1 MVGNLEGGLL
11 LAVDFSPAA
20 MGSWRHYCWTARASC
35 CCCCCYRFPTVVVA
49 ENCSA
54 VHSATAADQLLDPSE
69 LYRRMKSNPA
79 EKKNSA
85 VRYCWTT
92 GKWQTLKSR
101 YFEWVSEWAVGPG
114 LTLAVR

>member
-1 MVGNLEGGLL
+1 M
-11 LAVDFSPAA
+11 LAVDYWTAA
-20 MGSWRHYCWTARASC
+20 MGCWHHYCWTARAG
-35 CCCCCYRFPTVVVA
+35 CCCCYRFPTVVVA
-49 ENCSA
+49 ENCPA
-54 VHSATAADQLLDPSE
+54 VHSATATDELLDPLE

-101 YFEWVSEWAVGPG
+101 YFEWASELAVGSG

>member
-1 MVGNLEGGLL
+1 LL
-11 LAVDFSPAA
+11 TVDYWPAA
-20 MGSWRHYCWTARASC
+20 MGSWRHYCRTERAG
-35 CCCCCYRFPTVVVA
+35 CCCCCYRFPTVVAA
-49 ENCSA
+49 ENFSA
-54 VHSATAADQLLDPSE
+54 VHSATATDNLLDPSD
-69 LYRRMKSNPA
+69 LYRRMKSNSA

-101 YFEWVSEWAVGPG
+101 YFEWASELAVGSG